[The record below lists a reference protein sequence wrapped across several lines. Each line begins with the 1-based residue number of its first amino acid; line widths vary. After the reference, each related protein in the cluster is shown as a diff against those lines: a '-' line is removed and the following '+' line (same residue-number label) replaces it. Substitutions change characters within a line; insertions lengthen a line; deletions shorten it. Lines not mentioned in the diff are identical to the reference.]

1 MPLAYE
7 PVMCG
12 TSTLLVTPNEEQ
24 INNFECSKT
33 AEIKKQKMSINNSQI
48 ANVTLEFGNEN
59 IEQIVVEADDT
70 QIVIGKEGALKKEG
84 DFMTSIGFGHS
95 QDQKGEISWARFFN
109 FVYVYFA
116 DHMVAVEILDGE
128 LRFEFGRRALTPRTW
143 TPLPRPKSDLHCF
156 GHMVSLSK
164 C

>member
-1 MPLAYE
+1 MTLILLFLADTGEISKRDYSIKVPSKSKLEISSIFVFSFFTTFSDIKFRHAGKRQMPLAYE

-95 QDQKGEISWARFFN
+95 QDQKVKF
-109 FVYVYFA
+109 
-116 DHMVAVEILDGE
+116 
-128 LRFEFGRRALTPRTW
+128 
-143 TPLPRPKSDLHCF
+143 
-156 GHMVSLSK
+156 
-164 C
+164 